1 MGHFAKIGGTAYEI
15 VGGKTLIDGVER
27 EIVLGRTVV
36 DGVGFDI
43 PFTIKITINFNSS
56 TSSGQ
61 GYIAV
66 DGQTYSFDDQ
76 EKGSSLTVRVPHGS
90 EVYAYVGYNSYGSSY
105 IYFNDELVA
114 GQAMGYPAEQDY
126 SFAATSDLDV
136 TFNMTSGSQKYYNRI
151 YIEEV

>member
-1 MGHFAKIGGTAYEI
+1 MGHFANVDGIAYKI
-15 VGGKTLIDGVER
+15 VGGNALADGAER
-27 EIVLGRTVV
+27 EIVHGRTLI

-43 PFTIKITINFNSS
+43 PFTIKLTIFFDSS
-56 TSSGQ
+56 TMNGH
-61 GYIAV
+61 GYITV

-76 EKGSSLTVRVPHGS
+76 EKGTSLTVRVPHGS

-126 SFAATSDLDV
+126 SFAATSDLAV

-151 YIEEV
+151 YINEV